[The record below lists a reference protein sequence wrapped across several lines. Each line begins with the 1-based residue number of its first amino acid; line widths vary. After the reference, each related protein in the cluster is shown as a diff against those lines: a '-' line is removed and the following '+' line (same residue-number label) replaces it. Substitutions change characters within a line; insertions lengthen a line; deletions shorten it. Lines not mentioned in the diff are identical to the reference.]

1 MKFNLPQPAP
11 KPPIDTAV
19 RLGNVYPCKGGGKT
33 HYWIVVGFNERTV
46 NLLGVNSDEMCY
58 GKPTCD
64 ADLFALA
71 PSEDRAV
78 IECPACDKQYWVQ
91 GGYRPQY
98 TSAFAEEDL

>member
-1 MKFNLPQPAP
+1 MATHHDTLTP
-11 KPPIDTAV
+11 KCPHCGHEMNT
-19 RLGNVYPCKGGGKT
+19 
-33 HYWIVVGFNERTV
+33 
-46 NLLGVNSDEMCY
+46 DEMCY

-71 PSEDRAV
+71 PREDRAV